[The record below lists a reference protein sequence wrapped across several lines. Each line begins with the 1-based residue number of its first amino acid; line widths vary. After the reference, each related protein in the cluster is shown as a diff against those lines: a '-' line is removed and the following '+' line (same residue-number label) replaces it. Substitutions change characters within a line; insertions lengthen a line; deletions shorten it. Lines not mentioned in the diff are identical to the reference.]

1 MSGAQKTDKEITMQN
16 PMQTKTQ
23 APNGCQSNAKTMS
36 EMFELTDADLQ
47 SVSGGLNPQPL
58 PPRQRSI

>member
-1 MSGAQKTDKEITMQN
+1 MQN